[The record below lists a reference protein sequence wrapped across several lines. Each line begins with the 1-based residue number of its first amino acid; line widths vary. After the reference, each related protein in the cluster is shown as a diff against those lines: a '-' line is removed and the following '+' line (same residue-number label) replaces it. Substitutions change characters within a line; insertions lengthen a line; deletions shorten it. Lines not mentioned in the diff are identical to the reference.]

1 MSEFPPS
8 SLRPLIEEVF
18 ELLKSRNETISVA
31 ETVRSLEVVT
41 GSYIDFMQAAGGLIS
56 ACLLVSPGAS
66 AIYKGGV
73 TVLCYPTFSPN
84 HINSL

>member
-1 MSEFPPS
+1 
-8 SLRPLIEEVF
+8 
-18 ELLKSRNETISVA
+18 
-31 ETVRSLEVVT
+31 
-41 GSYIDFMQAAGGLIS
+41 MQAAGGLIS

-84 HINSL
+84 HINSR